1 VSAPVA
7 PIAPTA
13 PRRTPAAHAIAA
25 AFIDEEPT
33 MTWRAGWYAPT
44 RRLAVAL
51 LAIAPV
57 WLLTAFAWG
66 DAVASALTLA
76 LVAATFAD
84 GALLADHRR
93 LDVARELPDVVGLGD
108 EAEARYVVRSR
119 WPRRVRVALY
129 DRLPAAV
136 ERRGAAPL
144 VPVAAMALGG
154 EATEATVPVSLVG
167 RARGVHALGPVALEV
182 RGPLGLVRRVLR
194 RDPGDRLTVAPSLSG
209 VRQYR
214 LLALQ
219 HRLADA
225 GVRNV
230 RRRGQ
235 GTTFASLREYVP
247 GDDPRR
253 IDWKATARRGGVIVR
268 EHTVEQGQTVIVA
281 VDAGRLMTQ
290 LAGDVP
296 RFEHALSAALVL
308 ADVALAS
315 GDHVGLLLFDDEVR
329 AWVAPARGREALGR
343 MREALVP
350 ARATMMEP
358 DYAAAFRTL
367 ATRHRRRSLVVLF
380 TDVIDPRASSALIAH
395 TSRSAS
401 RHLPLVVALRND
413 ALAAAAQPTGH
424 SSSTALYESAAAEE
438 LLSAR
443 EEALQQMRRAGVDVV
458 DASPSQLAIAVVN
471 RYLEV
476 KARGVL

>member
-1 VSAPVA
+1 MSAA
-7 PIAPTA
+7 ADRDDAPTA
-13 PRRTPAAHAIAA
+13 
-25 AFIDEEPT
+25 
-33 MTWRAGWYAPT
+33 WRAGWFAPT

-51 LAIAPV
+51 LVLAPA
-57 WLLTAFAWG
+57 WLLTAFPWG
-66 DAVASALTLA
+66 DAVASGLTLVV
-76 LVAATFAD
+76 LVAAFAD
-84 GALLADHRR
+84 AVLLVDARR
-93 LDVARELPDVVGLGD
+93 VQLARELPDVVGLGD
-108 EAEARYVVRSR
+108 AAEARYVVRAE
-119 WPRRVRVALY
+119 WPRRVRLAVF
-129 DRLPAAV
+129 DRLPPAIEREGAV
-136 ERRGAAPL
+136 PL
-144 VPVAAMALGG
+144 VPVAVVRIGAGSV
-154 EATEATVPVSLVG
+154 EAVVPVTLVG
-167 RARGVHALGPVALEV
+167 RARGVHALGPVALEAQ
-182 RGPLGLVRRVLR
+182 GPLGLVRRMLR
-194 RDPGDRLTVAPSLSG
+194 NDPGDRVTVAPSMRG

-219 HRLADA
+219 HRLAEA

-268 EHTVEQGQTVIVA
+268 EHTIEQGQTVIIA

-308 ADVALAS
+308 ADVALSS

-329 AWVAPARGREALGR
+329 AWLPPARGRESLGR
-343 MREALVP
+343 LRETLVP
-350 ARATMMEP
+350 ARAAMMEP

-395 TSRSAS
+395 TTRSAA

-413 ALAAAAQPTGH
+413 ALVAAAIPAERT
-424 SSSTALYESAAAEE
+424 SSAALYESAAAEE

-443 EEALQQMRRAGVDVV
+443 DEALQQMRRAGVDVV
-458 DASPSQLAIAVVN
+458 DASPTALSVAVVN

>member
-1 VSAPVA
+1 MSAPA
-7 PIAPTA
+7 G
-13 PRRTPAAHAIAA
+13 
-25 AFIDEEPT
+25 
-33 MTWRAGWYAPT
+33 WRAGWFAPT

-51 LAIAPV
+51 LLAAPV
-57 WLLTAFAWG
+57 WLLAALPWGVALAWLVTVTVIAAAFA
-66 DAVASALTLA
+66 DA
-76 LVAATFAD
+76 
-84 GALLADHRR
+84 ALLADGDAI
-93 LDVARELPDVVGLGD
+93 DVTRELPDVVGLGD
-108 EAEARYVVRSR
+108 SAEARYVVHVR
-119 WPRRVRVALY
+119 WPRRVRLALF
-129 DRLPAAV
+129 DQLPAAV
-136 ERRGAAPL
+136 EREGDVPL
-144 VPVAAMALGG
+144 VPLATLALGARPPEPS
-154 EATEATVPVSLVG
+154 EAVVPVTLVG

-182 RGPLGLVRRVLR
+182 LGPLGLVRRVLR
-194 RDPGDRLTVAPSLSG
+194 RDPGDRLTVAPSLAG
-209 VRQYR
+209 VRRYR

-230 RRRGQ
+230 RRRGH

-268 EHTVEQGQTVIVA
+268 EHTVEQGQTVLIA

-290 LAGDVP
+290 LAGDVA

-308 ADVALAS
+308 ADVALSS

-329 AWVAPARGREALGR
+329 AWVAPARGRESLAR

-350 ARATMMEP
+350 ARATMTEP

-380 TDVIDPRASSALIAH
+380 TDVIDPRASASLIAH

-413 ALAAAAQPTGH
+413 ALVAAASPSGRT
-424 SSSTALYESAAAEE
+424 SSTGLYESAAAEE

-458 DASPSQLAIAVVN
+458 DASPTQLSVAVVN

>member
-1 VSAPVA
+1 MSAPAA
-7 PIAPTA
+7 PLPPEAPPTVPTA
-13 PRRTPAAHAIAA
+13 LRAEGD
-25 AFIDEEPT
+25 DEPVVA
-33 MTWRAGWYAPT
+33 WRVGWYAPT

-51 LAIAPV
+51 LLLAPV
-57 WLLTAFAWG
+57 WLLTAFPWG
-66 DAVASALTLA
+66 ESVATLA
-76 LVAATFAD
+76 TLVLLAAAFAD
-84 GALLADHRR
+84 GALLADARR
-93 LDVARELPDVVGLGD
+93 LAVSRELPEVVGLGD
-108 EAEARYVVRSR
+108 TAEARYVMRAR
-119 WPRRVRVALY
+119 WPRRVRLALF
-129 DRLPAAV
+129 DRLPPAV
-136 ERRGAAPL
+136 ERQGAAPL
-144 VPVAAMALGG
+144 VPVATATLGG
-154 EATEATVPVSLVG
+154 RVAEAAVPVTLVG
-167 RARGVHALGPVALEV
+167 RQRGVHALGPVALEV

-194 RDPGDRLTVAPSLSG
+194 HEPGDRITVAPSLRG

-230 RRRGQ
+230 RRRGH

-268 EHTVEQGQTVIVA
+268 EHTVEQGQTVLIA

-308 ADVALAS
+308 ADVALSS

-329 AWVAPARGREALGR
+329 AWVAPARGRDALSR
-343 MREALVP
+343 MRETLVP

-395 TSRSAS
+395 TSRSAA

-413 ALAAAAQPTGH
+413 ARAAAAQPTAR
-424 SSSTALYESAAAEE
+424 SSSAELYESAAAEE

>member
-1 VSAPVA
+1 MTPVA
-7 PIAPTA
+7 SAVAPDQA
-13 PRRTPAAHAIAA
+13 DARDADEPRDAR
-25 AFIDEEPT
+25 
-33 MTWRAGWYAPT
+33 WRAGWFAPT
-44 RRLAVAL
+44 RRLAIVAL
-51 LAIAPV
+51 VAAPV
-57 WLLTAFAWG
+57 WLLTAFPWG
-66 DAVASALTLA
+66 TAVAAGITLA
-76 LVAATFAD
+76 LVAAAFAD
-84 GALLADHRR
+84 AVLLVDGRH
-93 LDVARELPDVVGLGD
+93 VNVERELPEVLGLGD
-108 EAEARYVVRSR
+108 TGEARYVVRVE
-119 WPRRVRVALY
+119 WPRGVRLALY

-136 ERRGAAPL
+136 EREGAAPL
-144 VPVAAMALGG
+144 VPVDVLRLGG
-154 EATEATVPVSLVG
+154 SSTEAVVPVTLAG
-167 RARGVHALGPVALEV
+167 RSRGVHSLGPMALEAE
-182 RGPLGLVRRVLR
+182 GPLGLVRRMLR
-194 RDPGDRLTVAPSLSG
+194 RDPGDRITVAPSMRG

-219 HRLADA
+219 HRLAEA

-268 EHTVEQGQTVIVA
+268 EHTIEQGQTVIIA

-308 ADVALAS
+308 ADVALSS

-329 AWVAPARGREALGR
+329 AWVPPARGRESLGR
-343 MREALVP
+343 LRETLVP
-350 ARATMMEP
+350 ARAAMMEP

-395 TSRSAS
+395 TTRSAA

-413 ALAAAAQPTGH
+413 ALAAAALPAGRT
-424 SSSTALYESAAAEE
+424 SSAALYESAAAEE

-443 EEALQQMRRAGVDVV
+443 DEALQQMRRAGVDVV
-458 DASPSQLAIAVVN
+458 DASPSHLSVAVVN

-476 KARGVL
+476 KARGML